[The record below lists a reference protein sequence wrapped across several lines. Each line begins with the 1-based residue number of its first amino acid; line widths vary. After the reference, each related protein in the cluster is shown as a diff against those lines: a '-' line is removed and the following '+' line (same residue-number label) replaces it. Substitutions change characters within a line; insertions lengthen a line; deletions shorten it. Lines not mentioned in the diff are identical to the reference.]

1 MRAAWLFALL
11 LAASPAAA
19 QGTTATSSAAD
30 GIKGDKG
37 DTGAA
42 GSVGATGAAGAVG
55 PSGAAGPAG
64 ATGPAGPAGPKAS
77 QFVCTT
83 TLTDTQV
90 VGASLTVKEKSGV
103 ACAGVLTTDIL
114 EVYPT
119 TLPVGVAVHHA
130 LPSGANA
137 LRVVYMLPAVTLLT
151 NYSIPLSVYAV
162 NR

>member
-1 MRAAWLFALL
+1 VQ
-11 LAASPAAA
+11 P
-19 QGTTATSSAAD
+19 
-30 GIKGDKG
+30 
-37 DTGAA
+37 
-42 GSVGATGAAGAVG
+42 VGAN
-55 PSGAAGPAG
+55 
-64 ATGPAGPAGPKAS
+64 
-77 QFVCTT
+77 
-83 TLTDTQV
+83 
-90 VGASLTVKEKSGV
+90 LTVKEKTGV
-103 ACAGVLTTDIL
+103 ACQGVLTTDIL

>member
-1 MRAAWLFALL
+1 MRAAWLLALL
-11 LAASPAAA
+11 LAASPALAQ

-30 GIKGDKG
+30 GVKGDKG
-37 DTGAA
+37 DA
-42 GSVGATGAAGAVG
+42 GPAGQQGATGATG
-55 PSGAAGPAG
+55 PSGAAGPTG
-64 ATGPAGPAGPKAS
+64 ATGTTGPAGPKAS

-83 TLTDTQV
+83 TLTDAQIA
-90 VGASLTVKEKSGV
+90 GASLTVKEKSGI
-103 ACAGVLTTDIL
+103 ACTGVLTTDIL

-130 LPSGANA
+130 LPSAANA

>member
-1 MRAAWLFALL
+1 MRAVWLLSLL
-11 LAASPAAA
+11 LATPPAAA
-19 QGTTATSSAAD
+19 QQGTTATSSAAD
-30 GIKGDKG
+30 GVKGDKG
-37 DTGAA
+37 DAGPAGQQGSTG
-42 GSVGATGAAGAVG
+42 STGPG
-55 PSGAAGPAG
+55 GAAGPAG
-64 ATGPAGPAGPKAS
+64 ATGATGPAGPKAS
-77 QFVCTT
+77 QFVCAT
-83 TLTDTQV
+83 TLTDLQV
-90 VGASLTVKEKSGV
+90 AGANLTVKEKSGV
-103 ACAGVLTTDIL
+103 ACSGVLTTDIL

>member
-1 MRAAWLFALL
+1 MRAVCLLALL
-11 LAASPAAA
+11 IAASPAFG
-19 QGTTATSSAAD
+19 QGVTATSSAAD
-30 GIKGDKG
+30 GAKGDKG
-37 DTGAA
+37 DA
-42 GSVGATGAAGAVG
+42 GPAGATGATG

-64 ATGPAGPAGPKAS
+64 AAGAAGPAGPKAS

-83 TLTDTQV
+83 TLTDLQIA
-90 VGASLTVKEKSGV
+90 GANLTVKEKSGI
-103 ACAGVLTTDIL
+103 ACTGVLTTDIL